1 MELLESDTLQNKIDF
16 PSIGKNVIFC
26 KEKKKK
32 KKHPVFFHRSS
43 GNRIQTFQSS
53 LPVGCEV
60 SECALVGPGAST
72 TAFVQ
77 SACINFGID
86 RVREDNGAALLSQ
99 NNFGLTNPLKG
110 PQEAAHHSVR
120 TSALAGCHST
130 HL

>member
-26 KEKKKK
+26 KEKKKKK

-60 SECALVGPGAST
+60 SECALVGPGACG
-72 TAFVQ
+72 
-77 SACINFGID
+77 ACPEMEKAGPHAK
-86 RVREDNGAALLSQ
+86 ETGAWGNLALLAGQPSASL
-99 NNFGLTNPLKG
+99 GLLLTFCPD
-110 PQEAAHHSVR
+110 
-120 TSALAGCHST
+120 T
-130 HL
+130 

>member
-32 KKHPVFFHRSS
+32 KKKHPVFFHRSS

-60 SECALVGPGAST
+60 LECALVGPGACG
-72 TAFVQ
+72 
-77 SACINFGID
+77 ACPEMEKAGPRAKEMGARGEPGIAG
-86 RVREDNGAALLSQ
+86 R
-99 NNFGLTNPLKG
+99 
-110 PQEAAHHSVR
+110 
-120 TSALAGCHST
+120 SALCISGAPLGIPP
-130 HL
+130 